1 MEAFPRRTENRVEG
15 EVVLWGNRRILFL
28 KIFAIT
34 DGGSSHYQ
42 DVRKAASLCG
52 SYMVEMRHL
61 WRKVDLAALS
71 KALEGFRVAVEG
83 DGKLSLFYLKLKE
96 LSVLGIIN
104 SEL

>member
-1 MEAFPRRTENRVEG
+1 M
-15 EVVLWGNRRILFL
+15 LWGNRRILFR

-83 DGKLSLFYLKLKE
+83 DGKLSLFYFELKE
-96 LSVLGIIN
+96 LLGLKMIFF
-104 SEL
+104 

>member
-1 MEAFPRRTENRVEG
+1 M
-15 EVVLWGNRRILFL
+15 VLWGNRRILFL

-71 KALEGFRVAVEG
+71 KALEFRVAVEG